1 MDSPATSGSL
11 TVSFSPHSGD
21 AFPVGLPVLS
31 AAPVESIFAGAVPCG
46 HSGDFALFRDGP
58 WLLGRARVAPGSD
71 LAQTSAQLYGQ
82 LLDAARGWH
91 LARIW
96 NYVPAIN
103 APGPGGL
110 EHYRAFSQGRALAFE
125 RVFGPDFKRAV
136 PAASAVGCDA
146 AELSVLFAATHA
158 PVRHVENPDQIP
170 AYNYPPE
177 YGPRAPSFA
186 RATLVLGEQT
196 DVFISGTAAV
206 RGHAT
211 VAPGNTSAQLDC
223 TLENLRTIS
232 LACGLGAHLAAGT
245 AAARHFKIYLRHPAD
260 LAAVADRL
268 TRDLLRPDDRVS
280 YLRSDIC
287 RSDLNLEIEATLRG
301 LAPA

>member
-1 MDSPATSGSL
+1 MDSLAASRSL
-11 TVSFSPHSGD
+11 TVSFSKQTGS
-21 AFPVGLPVLS
+21 ALPVGLPVLFGD
-31 AAPVESIFAGAVPCG
+31 PEESIFADATPCAGAG
-46 HSGDFALFRDGP
+46 AFALFQTGA
-58 WLLGRARVAPGSD
+58 WLLGRARLGTAGN
-71 LAQTSAQLYGQ
+71 LARTTESLYAQL
-82 LLDAARGWH
+82 LEATRGWQ

-96 NYVPAIN
+96 NYVPTIN
-103 APGPGGL
+103 APTPEGL

-136 PAASAVGCDA
+136 PAASAVGCDTP
-146 AELSVLFAATHA
+146 ELSVLFAATRM
-158 PVRHVENPDQIP
+158 PVRHVENPEQIP
-170 AYNYPPE
+170 AYDYPPE

-211 VAPGNTSAQLDC
+211 IAPGDTRAQLDC

-232 LACGLGAHLAAGT
+232 LAFGLGAHLAAGT

-268 TRDLLRPDDRVS
+268 AHDLLRPDDRVS

-287 RSDLNLEIEATLRG
+287 RSDLNLEIEATLRSV
-301 LAPA
+301 PRN

>member
-11 TVSFSPHSGD
+11 TVSFSPNSGD

-125 RVFGPDFKRAV
+125 RVFGPDFKHAV
-136 PAASAVGCDA
+136 PAASAVGCDTP
-146 AELSVLFAATHA
+146 ELAVIFSATRA
-158 PVRHVENPDQIP
+158 LVRHVENPDQIP
-170 AYNYPPE
+170 AYDYPPE

-287 RSDLNLEIEATLRG
+287 RRDLNLEIEATLRG
-301 LAPA
+301 VPRD